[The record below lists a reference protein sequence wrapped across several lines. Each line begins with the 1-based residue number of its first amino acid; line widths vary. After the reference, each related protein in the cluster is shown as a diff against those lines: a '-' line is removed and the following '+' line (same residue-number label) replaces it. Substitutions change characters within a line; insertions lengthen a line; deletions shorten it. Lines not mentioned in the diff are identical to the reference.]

1 MMKPKPAKPATPET
15 PSHAPAE
22 GGEQQHQDAESPNPH
37 SNHDTN
43 ADGAEVPPTAA
54 EPMDTDKSEAK

>member
-1 MMKPKPAKPATPET
+1 MMKPKPAKPAPPET
-15 PSHAPAE
+15 PTHAPAE